1 MQRPAFAQAFGFGH
15 PGQGFMGCVLGWGV
29 VVFSPFWKDGHMTK
43 IEKLIGQLQEAI
55 GEAIAEAELRGEQ
68 RAGQKLMGQ
77 IAAMA
82 GVIEK
87 PKRGRKAKP

>member
-1 MQRPAFAQAFGFGH
+1 
-15 PGQGFMGCVLGWGV
+15 
-29 VVFSPFWKDGHMTK
+29 MTK
-43 IEKLIGQLQEAI
+43 IEKLLGQLQEAI
-55 GEAIAEAELRGEQ
+55 GEAITEAEQRGEQ

-82 GVIEK
+82 GVEK

>member
-1 MQRPAFAQAFGFGH
+1 
-15 PGQGFMGCVLGWGV
+15 
-29 VVFSPFWKDGHMTK
+29 MTK
-43 IEKLIGQLQEAI
+43 IEKLIGHLQEAI
-55 GEAIAEAELRGEQ
+55 GEAIAEAEQRGEQ

-82 GVIEK
+82 GVVEK